1 MGGMSGQTPA
11 GGPLPDDDDP
21 RPAWFVAED
30 DFDLDEHFAWLV
42 GEIEAGRQQPP
53 PESAVDGP
61 RLGPAG
67 RRGGPGGCPGRR
79 PASKNA
85 LVLHPHGA

>member
-1 MGGMSGQTPA
+1 MSGQTPA

-42 GEIEAGRQQPP
+42 RR
-53 PESAVDGP
+53 D
-61 RLGPAG
+61 
-67 RRGGPGGCPGRR
+67 RGGPPAAPAGVGG
-79 PASKNA
+79 
-85 LVLHPHGA
+85 